1 MAGSTKKKTA
11 TKAVEDAAPEVV
23 EETAQEESRPFRIE
37 GRRMYVG
44 PTITAIG
51 FIRNAV
57 YTEVPEKAYEVRES
71 VPDFLNLFIPVEQFG
86 DADYMIRKETGYIF
100 TAYKHA
106 LEFKSNKGG

>member
-1 MAGSTKKKTA
+1 MATTKKKTTA
-11 TKAVEDAAPEVV
+11 KVVEDETKDVV
-23 EETAQEESRPFRIE
+23 ETKTVKTEAEPFRIE